1 MFGMATHIDRTTIET
16 QGYLGNG
23 HNQTAELLFVPVM
36 TPPSRLVNHTIT
48 YPTKQ
53 QLKVD
58 VYSAPYD
65 PEQKRN
71 SHHYPSSRT
80 KG

>member
-1 MFGMATHIDRTTIET
+1 MFGMATHIDRTTRET
-16 QGYLGNG
+16 HGYLGNV
-23 HNQTAELLFVPVM
+23 HNQTAELLFVPRM
-36 TPPSRLVNHTIT
+36 KPPARLVNHTIT

-58 VYSAPYD
+58 VYSAPYN

-71 SHHYPSSRT
+71 SHHYPPSTT
-80 KG
+80 KR